1 LNVTLLLTGG
11 EGIPR
16 ESLIVTGV
24 CAALGVILPAA
35 KFFFVPEK
43 YHRFWPSV
51 SAIGVGFINT
61 SPEVPIA
68 MVAGWIAG
76 KIWQRIRR
84 TDYDNF
90 MYSVAGGLVAGQGI
104 SAILKALLTI
114 FGVSQWATTVSCIDQ
129 LADNCP

>member
-1 LNVTLLLTGG
+1 
-11 EGIPR
+11 
-16 ESLIVTGV
+16 
-24 CAALGVILPAA
+24 
-35 KFFFVPEK
+35 
-43 YHRFWPSV
+43 
-51 SAIGVGFINT
+51 
-61 SPEVPIA
+61 